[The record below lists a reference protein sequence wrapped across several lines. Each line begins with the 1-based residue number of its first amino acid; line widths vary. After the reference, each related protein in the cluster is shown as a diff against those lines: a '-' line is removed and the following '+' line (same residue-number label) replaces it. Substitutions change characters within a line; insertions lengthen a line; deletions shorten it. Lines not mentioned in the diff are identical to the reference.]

1 MADEQYEWL
10 DKGAAERLLRG
21 EPVDPVGGHSCTDA
35 ERLVAALEAAARSA
49 RPATGELP
57 GEAAAL
63 AAFRTATRS
72 ARARTRAN
80 ARTRGAV
87 EQAGG
92 PAGVEVLEPV
102 RIGAVSVP
110 HAPAPSAGAGRGR
123 SARWSRPVRFGLVA
137 SLAGCALGGVAVAA
151 GAGMLPGPFGEH
163 APVPATSV
171 SAAATPEELG
181 SGLTEEENPQP
192 PPSATPG
199 PGTSSPP
206 ARSATPPGDPD
217 PGGSGRTKEH
227 GGDGRKPG
235 GSTSGSTTGSADG
248 TRNGDL
254 PGKSGV
260 TGSGEWYAKALQA
273 CRAYRDGKLDDTSR
287 RRLEALAKGARNL
300 DRFCDRVI
308 ARSGNGQKDQN
319 GQNGQGSQN
328 GQGDDDGDDDER
340 GDGGWNRSG
349 GGSGLGSGLPSSIRF
364 AEGVRRPSNPFSLTP
379 SARTRG

>member
-80 ARTRGAV
+80 ARTRGVV

-192 PPSATPG
+192 PPSATTG

-206 ARSATPPGDPD
+206 PAPPPRPGTRTPAARAGRRSTAATDGSPAAPRAVRRTAPGTAICPENPVSPAPVSGTPRRSRRAAPTATASWMTRVDA
-217 PGGSGRTKEH
+217 GSKRSRRVPATW
-227 GGDGRKPG
+227 
-235 GSTSGSTTGSADG
+235 TGSA
-248 TRNGDL
+248 
-254 PGKSGV
+254 
-260 TGSGEWYAKALQA
+260 TG
-273 CRAYRDGKLDDTSR
+273 
-287 RRLEALAKGARNL
+287 
-300 DRFCDRVI
+300 
-308 ARSGNGQKDQN
+308 
-319 GQNGQGSQN
+319 
-328 GQGDDDGDDDER
+328 
-340 GDGGWNRSG
+340 
-349 GGSGLGSGLPSSIRF
+349 
-364 AEGVRRPSNPFSLTP
+364 
-379 SARTRG
+379 